1 MNDAIHAARYVQK
14 LDSQLIGSFS
24 SLPAGPLGQIR
35 NGRPVLYHRA
45 LPPFP
50 HRPVA
55 MAAALT
61 EQKPWNLRDRVLVWP
76 IVLGCGDF
84 LIPDHLLRTLDG
96 TRLCLCAHS
105 LLRLKC
111 VCKRAGAER
120 HGHGHDPRFVHR
132 TPVTRVDQQVRRTH
146 AHKHHRTRPTALH
159 TLTESWWLRTFL
171 GWRS

>member
-50 HRPVA
+50 HRPSA
-55 MAAALT
+55 MAAALK

-96 TRLCLCAHS
+96 TRLCLCA
-105 LLRLKC
+105 LW
-111 VCKRAGAER
+111 
-120 HGHGHDPRFVHR
+120 
-132 TPVTRVDQQVRRTH
+132 
-146 AHKHHRTRPTALH
+146 ALQG
-159 TLTESWWLRTFL
+159 S
-171 GWRS
+171 